1 MLKVLRNKKAQ
12 NTAEYAIL
20 IALVVGA
27 VVAMQSYVQRG
38 LQART
43 RGTSLYMRDEIS
55 NAMKAADASMAASI
69 GNTGQY
75 NPYYLDQQYETTRD
89 SEETATAAPS
99 NIVLT
104 GTSNKSRAAAGYD
117 ATLYNGDVGA
127 TGQD

>member
-43 RGTSLYMRDEIS
+43 RGTSLYMKDQIS
-55 NAMKAADASMAASI
+55 EAMRNNDGDMAASI

-89 SEETATAAPS
+89 SEETATAAPT

-117 ATLYNGDVGA
+117 TTLYDSAIGDM
-127 TGQD
+127 GQD

>member
-27 VVAMQSYVQRG
+27 VIAMQSYVQRG

-55 NAMKAADASMAASI
+55 NAMRTMDQSVSI

-75 NPYYLDQQYETTRD
+75 NPYYLDQQYETTKN
-89 SEETATAAPS
+89 SEETATAAPT

-104 GTSNKSRAAAGYD
+104 GKANKSRASGGYD
-117 ATLYNGDVGA
+117 QSLYNSEIGDG
-127 TGQD
+127 GQD